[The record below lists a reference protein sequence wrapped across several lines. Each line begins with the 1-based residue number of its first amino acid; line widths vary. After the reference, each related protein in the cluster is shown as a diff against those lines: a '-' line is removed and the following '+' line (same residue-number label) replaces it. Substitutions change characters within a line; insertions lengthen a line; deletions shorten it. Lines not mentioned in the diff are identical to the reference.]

1 MASLESLSYMIKQLR
16 LPSILRV
23 WQEEANKAA
32 EQGLS
37 HAAYLARLMDIELTS
52 RLQSRLARAYQEAK
66 LPSGKTLAT
75 FSFASVDVNRLQI
88 ISLAEDPTWVKNAH
102 NLLLF
107 GSSGVGK
114 THLAASIG
122 YALIQQGV
130 KVLFTSTSKLVQ
142 SLQQA
147 KATLQLNQ
155 ALERLSRFELLIL
168 DDFGYVKKTEQESSV
183 LFELIAHRYESGSLL
198 ITANQSFTD
207 WENIFPDAITTVAA
221 IDRLVHH
228 ATIIPI
234 KGQSYRMQVAQHQNS
249 LSGEMVKS

>member
-1 MASLESLSYMIKQLR
+1 MASIESLPYMIKQLR

-23 WQEEANKAA
+23 WEEETAKATQ
-32 EQGLS
+32 QGLS
-37 HAAYLARLMDIELTS
+37 HAAYLARLMDIELAARVQN
-52 RLQSRLARAYQEAK
+52 RLIRSYQESK
-66 LPSGKTLAT
+66 LPIGKTLST
-75 FSFASVDVNRLQI
+75 FSFESVDVNRLQI
-88 ISLAEDPTWVKNAH
+88 QLLAEDAGWVKRTE

-107 GSSGVGK
+107 GSSGLGK

-122 YALIQQGV
+122 YGLIQQGI
-130 KVLFTSTSKLVQ
+130 KVFFTSTTNLVQ

-147 KATLQLNQ
+147 KATLQLKQ

-198 ITANQSFTD
+198 ITANQSFND

-234 KGQSYRMQVAQHQNS
+234 KGQSYRMHAAQHKNL
-249 LSGEMVKS
+249 LSKEVIVS